1 MLRRIYLGGSEM
13 FIALFGIAG
22 RVGSRIA
29 QEALSRGYSVTG
41 VYHQTGK
48 GPLDRE
54 RLLLRP
60 GSVMDPVTVAEI
72 SKGNDAVVSAVGPT
86 ASSPH
91 DFVANSVR
99 SLLAGVKMAGVRRL
113 LVVGGA
119 GSLEV
124 APGLLLMDSPDFPPA
139 YREIA
144 LAHRD
149 ALEVLKQERE
159 IDWTCISPAAQ
170 FGPGERRGHYRVDG
184 GKLVVDGEGV
194 SHISMEDYA
203 IAVVDEIE
211 HPKFLKSRMSV
222 GW

>member
-1 MLRRIYLGGSEM
+1 M
-13 FIALFGIAG
+13 FIALFGVGG

-60 GSVMDPVTVAEI
+60 GNVMDPVKVAEI
-72 SKGNDAVVSAVGPT
+72 VEGNDAVVSAVGPT
-86 ASSPH
+86 RASAP
-91 DFVANSVR
+91 DFLANSVR
-99 SLLAGVKMAGVRRL
+99 SLLAGLKMSGVRRL
-113 LVVGGA
+113 VVVGGA

-124 APGLLLMDSPDFPPA
+124 TPGLPLMDSPDFPPA
-139 YREIA
+139 WREIA

-149 ALEVLKQERE
+149 ALEVLKPERE
-159 IDWTCISPAAQ
+159 IDWTYISPAAQ
-170 FGPGERRGHYRVDG
+170 FEPGERRGHYRVDG
-184 GKLVVDGEGV
+184 DKLVVDGEGE

-203 IAVVDEIE
+203 IAVVDELE
-211 HPKFLKSRMSV
+211 HPRFLKQRMAV

>member
-1 MLRRIYLGGSEM
+1 M

-22 RVGSRIA
+22 RSGGRIA
-29 QEALSRGYSVTG
+29 QELLSRGYSVTG

-54 RLLLRP
+54 RLHLRP
-60 GSVMDPVTVAEI
+60 GNVTDPVKVAEI
-72 SKGNDAVVSAVGPT
+72 VEGKDAVVSAVGPT
-86 ASSPH
+86 RASPR
-91 DFVANSVR
+91 DFLPNSVR
-99 SLLAGVKMAGVRRL
+99 SLLAGLKMGGVRRL

-124 APGLLLMDSPDFPPA
+124 TPGLLLMDAPDFPPA
-139 YREIA
+139 WREIA
-144 LAHRD
+144 LAHQD

-159 IDWTCISPAAQ
+159 IDWTYISPAAQ
-170 FGPGERRGHYRVDG
+170 FEPGERRGHYRVDG
-184 GKLVVDGEGV
+184 DTLVADGEGE

-203 IAVVDEIE
+203 IAVADELE
-211 HPKFLKSRMSV
+211 RPKFLKRRMAV